1 MDSFNIKL
9 NNLKIN
15 LINTINNADVP
26 VGAVYYLL
34 KDLLIET
41 SESYQQALSTE
52 KQIEM
57 LKQSVEKDNEIDRDA
72 GEYATF
78 YIEDVNI
85 GASKKIV
92 EKLGSAIKELCGEGT
107 KRALFL
113 GMGNSEIISDTLG
126 IKT

>member
-57 LKQSVEKDNEIDRDA
+57 LKQSVEKDNEN
-72 GEYATF
+72 E
-78 YIEDVNI
+78 EE
-85 GASKKIV
+85 
-92 EKLGSAIKELCGEGT
+92 EKDGHQE
-107 KRALFL
+107 
-113 GMGNSEIISDTLG
+113 
-126 IKT
+126 